1 MIHAVWSEGTLCLW
15 AEDVRAGAR
24 GSPQAAAA
32 GREPSH
38 PSAVAS
44 DRLVS
49 LLPPG
54 VEGEPITLTL
64 ALPAVNGVPESSPN
78 AQNFSGGGVSSAAPS
93 EASEDLDVPVEAT
106 DEPVE
111 EALPEFTPPKLARFE
126 TPALRL
132 APVQVPTVLEH
143 LVDLAEQSSE
153 GAPAARIGSSVEFY
167 AAVARASLALMAEQR
182 FVPVLRQSIEGV
194 TTAGWQPWLSDGKAI
209 GRVSALVAAMPGS
222 ARAAVDRN
230 GHRPWA
236 IVEDCMCRL
245 TDAWARRALIAESF
259 YDAVAEKDPSK
270 DQPVAMLRALLA
282 GEQDVPGTPAVR
294 QEMLR
299 RVRQWLSVLEERG
312 ASSLWRL
319 LFRVSE
325 PIFKNNNDDES
336 APWSLSFHLQ
346 SQDVSTLIVDAADV
360 WGLPGDSLT
369 VMGRRIDQP
378 QDLILGELGRASR
391 IYKRLEKALDESEPV
406 DLNLNTKQAYEF
418 LREVAP
424 LLKEQGFGIE
434 SPDWWDSPLT
444 RLGARLRVESDEAPP
459 AFGGPASDSGARPAQ
474 IGLGALVKY
483 RWEIALGE
491 TTLTLEEFEHLAK
504 KNSPLVRVNGRWVE
518 IRPEDVQAAIKFMR
532 ENQSGE
538 MTVGEALRV
547 AYGTDLRDTG
557 IPIVG
562 LEATG
567 WVSSLMNA
575 EAAHKH
581 LMNVEPPK
589 SFHGTLRPYQL
600 KGLSWLVFLERMG
613 LSMCLADDM
622 GLGKTIQLLALLAME
637 REVAA
642 AELPAPTDGSAPITV
657 GLVKPTLLIV
667 PMSVVG
673 NWMHE
678 TKRFCPHLRV
688 LTHHGPERKLG
699 DVFRTAVAE
708 SDLIITT
715 YTLAHRDRELFQ
727 SIEWGRIVLDEAQY
741 IKNAVAK
748 QSQAVRGIPAQRRV
762 ALTGTP
768 VENRLSEL
776 WSILDFLNP
785 GYLGTAHGFRTRFSI
800 PIERYRDKSKA
811 DQLRGLIRPF
821 ILRRLKS
828 DPTVVADL
836 PAKVETREFAPL
848 TTEQA
853 ELYETCVR
861 RMLAEVENAEGIQRR
876 GMVLSGLI
884 RLKQICNH
892 PSQLLKDWTPDSG
905 RPPAPGR
912 SGKCIRLLEMMD
924 EIVSEGDCSLIFTQ
938 FRQMG
943 TLLQSML
950 SHQLGKN
957 ILFLHGGSPQQQ
969 RVKMVEQF
977 QRADGKNPVMLVS
990 LKAGGVG
997 LNLTAATHVFHF
1009 DRWWNPAVENQATDR
1024 AYRIG
1029 QTRTVQVHKFVVKGT
1044 LEERIDQM
1052 IEQKT
1057 ELADKIIGAGE
1068 NWLTELDTDQLRDL
1082 LTLRNDMILD
1092 DA

>member
-1 MIHAVWSEGTLCLW
+1 LELP
-15 AEDVRAGAR
+15 E
-24 GSPQAAAA
+24 
-32 GREPSH
+32 EPS
-38 PSAVAS
+38 AE
-44 DRLVS
+44 
-49 LLPPG
+49 
-54 VEGEPITLTL
+54 VEETPTLDLAPLTL
-64 ALPAVNGVPESSPN
+64 ASFLT
-78 AQNFSGGGVSSAAPS
+78 PS
-93 EASEDLDVPVEAT
+93 
-106 DEPVE
+106 
-111 EALPEFTPPKLARFE
+111 
-126 TPALRL
+126 LRI
-132 APVQVPTVLEH
+132 APVQIPALLEH
-143 LVDLAEQSSE
+143 LADLAERPLDQGGIRL
-153 GAPAARIGSSVEFY
+153 GASLEFF
-167 AAVARASLALMAEQR
+167 AAVSRTALALIAEQR

-194 TTAGWQPWLSDGKAI
+194 TTAGWQPWLSDGKATE
-209 GRVSALVAAMPGS
+209 RVATLVASMPAA
-222 ARAAVDRN
+222 ARAAVDRA
-230 GHRPWA
+230 GHRPWP

-259 YDAVAEKDPSK
+259 YDAVAEKDPAK

-282 GEQDVPGTPAVR
+282 GDHDVTGTPAVR

-319 LFRVSE
+319 LFRLTE
-325 PIFKNNNDDES
+325 PIIKGTGDGDA

-346 SQDVSTLIVDAADV
+346 SQDVSTLVVDAADV

-406 DLNLNTKQAYEF
+406 DLQLNTKQAYEF

-424 LLKEQGFGIE
+424 LLKEQGFGVE
-434 SPDWWDSPLT
+434 SPDWWDSPLS
-444 RLGARLRVESDEAPP
+444 RLGARLRVESDDAPP
-459 AFGGPASDSGARPAQ
+459 AFGGPGAPGAGARPAQ

-504 KNSPLVRVNGRWVE
+504 KNSPLVRVNGKWVE

-538 MTVGEALRV
+538 MSVGDALRV
-547 AYGTDLRDTG
+547 AYGSDLRETG
-557 IPIVG
+557 IPVVG

-567 WVSSLMNA
+567 WVASLMNA
-575 EAAHKH
+575 EAAHKQ
-581 LMNVEPPK
+581 LSSVDPPK
-589 SFHGTLRPYQL
+589 TFHGTLRPYQL

-622 GLGKTIQLLALLAME
+622 GLGKTVQLLALLAME
-637 REVAA
+637 REIA
-642 AELPAPTDGSAPITV
+642 AESSAARFSEPGSHVPRFSEPGVLPSSDAPTPPRV
-657 GLVKPTLLIV
+657 QPTLLIV

-688 LTHHGPERKLG
+688 LIHHGPDRKLG
-699 DVFRTAVAE
+699 ETFVNAVAE

-715 YTLAHRDRELFQ
+715 YTLAHRDRDLIQ
-727 SIEWGRIVLDEAQY
+727 SIQWGRVVLDEAQY

-748 QSQAVRGIPAQRRV
+748 QSQAVRGIPALRRV

-785 GYLGTAHGFRTRFSI
+785 GYLGSGHGFRTRFSI
-800 PIERYRDKSKA
+800 PIERYRDKSRA

-848 TTEQA
+848 TAEQA

-892 PSQLLKDWTPDSG
+892 PSQLLKDWTPDAG
-905 RPPAPGR
+905 RAPAPGR
-912 SGKCIRLLEMMD
+912 SGKCIRLLEMME
-924 EIVSEGDCSLIFTQ
+924 EIVAEGDSSLIFTQ

-943 TLLQSML
+943 VLLQSML
-950 SHQLGKN
+950 SHHLGKN
-957 ILFLHGGSPQQQ
+957 VLFLHGGTPQAH

-977 QRADGKNPVMLVS
+977 QRADGKAPIMLVS

-1092 DA
+1092 EA

>member
-1 MIHAVWSEGTLCLW
+1 M
-15 AEDVRAGAR
+15 
-24 GSPQAAAA
+24 
-32 GREPSH
+32 PSH
-38 PSAVAS
+38 PFAVPS
-44 DRLVS
+44 DQLVS
-49 LLPPG
+49 LLPAG
-54 VEGEPITLTL
+54 VEGEPVVVTL
-64 ALPAVNGVPESSPN
+64 AIPAVDGIPELSPN
-78 AQNFSGGGVSSAAPS
+78 AQTLTGNAAPAAAP
-93 EASEDLDVPVEAT
+93 ASKSGRSPVDGDPLDDLEVPVESS

-111 EALPEFTPPKLARFE
+111 EALPEFVPPKIGRFDV
-126 TPALRL
+126 PALRL

-143 LVDLAEQSSE
+143 LADLADRASE
-153 GAPAARIGSSVEFY
+153 GKAVARVGSSVDFY
-167 AAVARASLALMAEQR
+167 SAVTRTSLALIAEQR
-182 FVPVLRQSIEGV
+182 FVPVLRQSIEGA

-209 GRVSALVAAMPGS
+209 ERVSALVAAMPGE

-245 TDAWARRALIAESF
+245 TDAWARRALISESF
-259 YDAVAEKDPSK
+259 YDAVAEKDPAK

-282 GEQDVPGTPAVR
+282 EQQDVPGTPAVR

-325 PIFKNNNDDES
+325 PIFKSSTDEDS

-424 LLKEQGFGIE
+424 LLKEQGFGIQ

-459 AFGGPASDSGARPAQ
+459 AFGGPAGGSGARPAQ

-538 MTVGEALRV
+538 MSVGDALRV

-581 LMNVEPPK
+581 LTNVEPPK

-637 REVAA
+637 REAPPDAPPEVVAA
-642 AELPAPTDGSAPITV
+642 AAS
-657 GLVKPTLLIV
+657 VKPTLLIV

-688 LTHHGPERKLG
+688 LVHHGPERKLG
-699 DVFRTAVAE
+699 DVFRQAVAE

-715 YTLAHRDRELFQ
+715 YTLAHRDREMFQ

-848 TTEQA
+848 TSEQA

-892 PSQLLKDWTPDSG
+892 PSQLLKDWTPDTG

-912 SGKCIRLLEMMD
+912 SGKCIRLLEMME
-924 EIVSEGDCSLIFTQ
+924 EIVGEGDCSLIFTQ

-943 TLLQSML
+943 TILQSML
-950 SHQLGKN
+950 SHHLGRN
-957 ILFLHGGSPQQQ
+957 VLFLHGGTPQLQ
-969 RVKMVEQF
+969 RVKMVESF

-1092 DA
+1092 EA